1 MRMRRF
7 THINARTVDEAV
19 SALRRYGNKASI
31 IAGGTD
37 LIGKMKDEV
46 LPRYPEAVINIKT
59 IPGLD
64 SLEEEKGMLKIGAL
78 TRLEDIGKDPM
89 IQSKYPALAQA

>member
-19 SALRRYGNKASI
+19 SAIRRYGTRASI

-37 LIGKMKDEV
+37 LIRKM
-46 LPRYPEAVINIKT
+46 R
-59 IPGLD
+59 
-64 SLEEEKGMLKIGAL
+64 
-78 TRLEDIGKDPM
+78 
-89 IQSKYPALAQA
+89 

>member
-1 MRMRRF
+1 MRRF
-7 THINARTVDEAV
+7 THINARTIDEAV
-19 SALRRYGNKASI
+19 SALRRYGNRAHI

-37 LIGKMKDEV
+37 LLGKMKDEI

-64 SLEEEKGMLKIGAL
+64 KIEEKRHRKRTG
-78 TRLEDIGKDPM
+78 D
-89 IQSKYPALAQA
+89 